1 MFLDS
6 CLVWL
11 LMLVIFHSFSTL
23 SLLIFL
29 PWFFCSECA
38 PCAWLARTKNAG
50 DVRGSEDAHDVSL
63 VRSRALKSHAF
74 YAAGLYFAS
83 VLHQVKSSVSKPR
96 ATSSPLASEEDDLPS
111 HRTST
116 TGKLDCYR
124 QLTLN
129 GHWLLF
135 SLVLFVCLRKKFL
148 LCFEWSLKRNGFK
161 QGFRWFLLPNY
172 PYSTLIHIRDLLE
185 PSFLETEGMQGIWE
199 FWKILKKF
207 ACLKNDYKPREC
219 K

>member
-1 MFLDS
+1 
-6 CLVWL
+6 
-11 LMLVIFHSFSTL
+11 MLVIFHSFSTL

-116 TGKLDCYR
+116 TGKTR
-124 QLTLN
+124 
-129 GHWLLF
+129 LL
-135 SLVLFVCLRKKFL
+135 S
-148 LCFEWSLKRNGFK
+148 SIN
-161 QGFRWFLLPNY
+161 
-172 PYSTLIHIRDLLE
+172 S
-185 PSFLETEGMQGIWE
+185 
-199 FWKILKKF
+199 
-207 ACLKNDYKPREC
+207 
-219 K
+219 